1 MISTGGEVI
10 VNYLIEEGVPYIIG
24 IPGHGVLGL
33 FDAVRKANG
42 RIKYIQVKHE
52 QASSA
57 IADGYFRVTGRPLAC
72 FSSIGPGTLNS
83 CIGLATAYVDS
94 TAFLQLCGDAHVHM
108 RGTGILQEVE
118 RYQDSNIMRALEP
131 LAKRCWRAESIEQIP
146 KIMRRAFGLM
156 TNGRSGPCVVML
168 PMDVQCAEYEGK
180 PYKAEYKIDAKPC
193 ADLESIAAAVRLM
206 KTAKR
211 PVILAGG
218 GALKAKAGELPP
230 GDFEEQWSSALTA
243 ALGAAGRV
251 SRLLGDVHPD
261 RLPSSALAFKGL
273 HYELLLAPVGDF
285 ALVLFLKPER
295 GVLRLPLAVEVIF
308 NAQRELAHILI
319 EMGIN
324 LSGPGSLPATGPLP
338 ELPPEVQAPPPA
350 VTKPAP
356 EPEMSA
362 QEVAEFE
369 RLLKGGQPA
378 PSKDLDAFWEQ
389 AAEANAPDYSNPG
402 VLSYEQARRLG
413 LAPDEEN
420 TSR

>member
-1 MISTGGEVI
+1 MIISGWTEYG
-10 VNYLIEEGVPYIIG
+10 LEEQAQAAQADIFLRKPLNMADFLEKSSELLGLQKPSPLPAAVPVLERRLQTAQLDSLS
-24 IPGHGVLGL
+24 GVLAGL
-33 FDAVRKANG
+33 RHELGAQAAVLLNG
-42 RIKYIQVKHE
+42 R
-52 QASSA
+52 
-57 IADGYFRVTGRPLAC
+57 GR
-72 FSSIGPGTLNS
+72 
-83 CIGLATAYVDS
+83 
-94 TAFLQLCGDAHVHM
+94 
-108 RGTGILQEVE
+108 
-118 RYQDSNIMRALEP
+118 
-131 LAKRCWRAESIEQIP
+131 
-146 KIMRRAFGLM
+146 
-156 TNGRSGPCVVML
+156 
-168 PMDVQCAEYEGK
+168 
-180 PYKAEYKIDAKPC
+180 
-193 ADLESIAAAVRLM
+193 
-206 KTAKR
+206 
-211 PVILAGG
+211 
-218 GALKAKAGELPP
+218 LKAKAGELPP

-261 RLPSSALAFKGL
+261 RLPSSAQAFKGL

-389 AAEANAPDYSNPG
+389 AAEATAPDYSNPG